1 MEDLSLEDRVI
12 RARGYVSQ
20 AIGELRDEEHPDVR
34 EVLLHL
40 AAASMTLRAM
50 EDRHVGVPS
59 AS

>member
-1 MEDLSLEDRVI
+1 MESLELEERVV
-12 RARGYVSQ
+12 RARGLVSE
-20 AIGELRDEEHPDVR
+20 AICLLRDEEHPDVR

-40 AAASMTLRAM
+40 AAASMQLRGM